1 MEKAVNILIILGKGR
16 EMKNPLKILYIILS
30 AVVLLLIVV
39 VIAVTFFAGIAVKI
53 GVETAGTKAL
63 SVPVTLGDADLS
75 ILRGKLRLQNLAV
88 DNPPGYQHEKLL
100 ELGDARVAVSIGSL
114 LTDTVNIKEI
124 KLDGM
129 NVVIEQKS
137 VTGNNLRD
145 IIKDI
150 PTGEPKEEEEP
161 ATEKPGKTLRIDN
174 LEITNVTVKA
184 KLLPVPGKSDTVTL
198 KLDPIIMTDLGSDEK
213 MDMAKLSGK
222 ILLAIANGVAKQG
235 AGVLP
240 DDMTAAMKDTL
251 GKAAEL
257 GEEGKKLIEESKGL
271 LEGVKGLFEK
281 KE

>member
-1 MEKAVNILIILGKGR
+1 
-16 EMKNPLKILYIILS
+16 
-30 AVVLLLIVV
+30 
-39 VIAVTFFAGIAVKI
+39 VIAVALFAGSAVKI

-75 ILRGKLRLQNLAV
+75 ILRGKLRLQDLAV

-137 VTGNNLRD
+137 VTGNNLSD
-145 IIKDI
+145 IIKAI
-150 PTGEPKEEEEP
+150 PTGEPKEEGP
-161 ATEKPGKTLRIDN
+161 TTEQPSKTLRIDN

-184 KLLPVPGKSDTVTL
+184 KLLPVSGKSDTVTL
-198 KLDPIIMTDLGSDEK
+198 KLDPITMTDLGTDK
-213 MDMAKLSGK
+213 KLDTATLVGK
-222 ILLAIANGVAKQG
+222 VLLAIAKGVTKQG

-240 DDMTAAMKDTL
+240 DNMTAAMKDTL
-251 GKAAEL
+251 GRAAEL
-257 GEEGKKLIEESKGL
+257 GEEGKKRIEEGKGL